1 MSKNNS
7 PSIDPEKLDDKTSTY
22 FSISWLELEVLKIL
36 TKSHKPVYKGEMIN
50 ILKSKY
56 SEITTKPESSFYA
69 IFDRLEEDKL
79 VSLSEIKGEGYKKF
93 LSITQEGMFEL
104 KRALNWGISTIFE
117 GMVEELITVLNEF
130 CVGIMGC
137 RRENDFG
144 IISPNNPEFLVPESC
159 NACVKPVEANLFH
172 RFNILMP
179 YAKDMVIPY
188 YQNIKAQPD
197 NIPLKSNYLQR
208 IMSIL
213 TLGLLEEKY
222 EDDLIKEVYRIL
234 EPEGK
239 VVFIEIVEFESYL
252 FESLNKLTHGFDLF
266 VPKKG
271 TSSLAQ
277 FSPQL
282 LKEKI
287 ESVFGEENLEI
298 IDMREFVFVVATKN
312 IA

>member
-1 MSKNNS
+1 MSKKKLLS
-7 PSIDPEKLDDKTSTY
+7 VDSEKLDDKTSTF

-36 TKSHKPVYKGEMIN
+36 TKSQKSVYKGEMIN

-56 SEITTKPESSFYA
+56 SEISTKPESSFYA
-69 IFDRLEEDKL
+69 IFDRLEIDKL
-79 VSLSEIKGEGYKKF
+79 VSLNEIKGEGYKKF

-104 KRALNWGISTIFE
+104 RRALNWGISTIFE

-130 CVGIMGC
+130 CVGLMGC
-137 RRENDFG
+137 RKENDFG

-159 NACVKPVEANLFH
+159 NACVKPVEANLLH

-179 YAKDMVIPY
+179 FAKDMVIPY

-197 NIPLKSNYLQR
+197 NIPLKSDYLQR
-208 IMSIL
+208 ILSIL
-213 TLGLLEEKY
+213 SLGLLEEKQAN
-222 EDDLIKEVYRIL
+222 EMIGEVHRIL
-234 EPEGK
+234 EPGGK

-252 FESLNKLTHGFDLF
+252 YESLNKLTHGFDLF
-266 VPKKG
+266 IPKKG
-271 TSSLAQ
+271 TSSLTQ

-287 ESVFGEENLEI
+287 ERVFSEEKLEI
-298 IDMREFVFVVATKN
+298 IEMREFIFVIATK
-312 IA
+312 

>member
-1 MSKNNS
+1 MKEKKMSS
-7 PSIDPEKLDDKTSTY
+7 FDPEKIDDKTSTY

-36 TKSHKPVYKGEMIN
+36 TKSQKPVYKGEMIN
-50 ILKSKY
+50 RLKSKY
-56 SEITTKPESSFYA
+56 IEISTKPESSFYA

-93 LSITQEGMFEL
+93 LSITQDGLFEL

-130 CVGIMGC
+130 CVGLMGC
-137 RRENDFG
+137 RKENDFG

-179 YAKDMVIPY
+179 YSKEMVIPY
-188 YQNIKAQPD
+188 YQNIKAQPGS
-197 NIPLKSNYLQR
+197 IPLKSDYLQR

-213 TLGLLEEKY
+213 SLGLLDEKQGN
-222 EDDLIKEVYRIL
+222 ELIGEVHRIL
-234 EPEGK
+234 DPKGK
-239 VVFIEIVEFESYL
+239 AVFIEIVEFKSYL
-252 FESLNKLTHGFDLF
+252 FESLNKLTYGFDLF
-266 VPKKG
+266 IPKKG
-271 TSSLAQ
+271 TSSLTQ
-277 FSPQL
+277 FSPQV

-287 ESVFGEENLEI
+287 ERVFGAENLEI
-298 IDMREFVFVVATKN
+298 IEMREFVFLVATK
-312 IA
+312 

>member
-1 MSKNNS
+1 
-7 PSIDPEKLDDKTSTY
+7 
-22 FSISWLELEVLKIL
+22 
-36 TKSHKPVYKGEMIN
+36 
-50 ILKSKY
+50 
-56 SEITTKPESSFYA
+56 
-69 IFDRLEEDKL
+69 
-79 VSLSEIKGEGYKKF
+79 
-93 LSITQEGMFEL
+93 
-104 KRALNWGISTIFE
+104 
-117 GMVEELITVLNEF
+117 
-130 CVGIMGC
+130 
-137 RRENDFG
+137 
-144 IISPNNPEFLVPESC
+144 
-159 NACVKPVEANLFH
+159 

>member
-56 SEITTKPESSFYA
+56 SEISTKPESSFNA

-93 LSITQEGMFEL
+93 LSIAQEGMFEL

-117 GMVEELITVLNEF
+117 GMVEELIAVLNEF

-159 NACVKPVEANLFH
+159 NACVKPVDANLFH

-188 YQNIKAQPD
+188 YQNIKAQPN

-213 TLGLLEEKY
+213 SLGLLEEKY

-239 VVFIEIVEFESYL
+239 AVFIEIVEFESYL

-271 TSSLAQ
+271 TSSLTQ
-277 FSPQL
+277 FSPKL

-287 ESVFGEENLEI
+287 ERVFGEENLEI
-298 IDMREFVFVVATKN
+298 IDMREFIFVVATK
-312 IA
+312 ITT

>member
-1 MSKNNS
+1 MSKKKTS
-7 PSIDPEKLDDKTSTY
+7 SLDLEKMDDKTSTY

-36 TKSHKPVYKGEMIN
+36 TKSQKPVYKGEMIN
-50 ILKSKY
+50 RLKSQY
-56 SEITTKPESSFYA
+56 FEISTKPESSFYA

-79 VSLSEIKGEGYKKF
+79 VALSEIKGEGYKKF

-104 KRALNWGISTIFE
+104 RRALNWGISTIFE
-117 GMVEELITVLNEF
+117 GMVEELISVLNEF

-137 RRENDFG
+137 KKENDFG

-159 NACVKPVEANLFH
+159 NACVKPVDANLFH

-188 YQNIKAQPD
+188 YQNIMAQPD

-213 TLGLLEEKY
+213 SLGLIEGKKTNEF
-222 EDDLIKEVYRIL
+222 ITEVHRIL
-234 EPEGK
+234 EPGGK

-252 FESLNKLTHGFDLF
+252 YESLNKLTHGFDLF
-266 VPKKG
+266 IPKKG
-271 TSSLAQ
+271 TSSLTQ
-277 FSPQL
+277 FSPKL
-282 LKEKI
+282 LEEKI
-287 ESVFGEENLEI
+287 GSVFGEENLEI
-298 IDMREFVFVVATKN
+298 IDMREFIFVIATK
-312 IA
+312 

>member
-1 MSKNNS
+1 MSEKKN
-7 PSIDPEKLDDKTSTY
+7 PSIDMEAIDNKTSTY

-36 TKSHKPVYKGEMIN
+36 TKSQKPVYKGEMIN
-50 ILKSKY
+50 RLKSKY
-56 SEITTKPESSFYA
+56 FEISKKPESSFYA

-79 VSLSEIKGEGYKKF
+79 VALSEIKGEGYKKF
-93 LSITQEGMFEL
+93 LSITQEGMFEF

-117 GMVEELITVLNEF
+117 GMVGSLISVLNEF

-137 RRENDFG
+137 KKENDFG

-179 YAKDMVIPY
+179 YAKDMVIPF
-188 YQNIKAQPD
+188 YQNIKAQPN
-197 NIPLKSNYLQR
+197 NIPLKSDYLQR
-208 IMSIL
+208 ILSIL
-213 TLGLLEEKY
+213 SLGLLEDKQTNE
-222 EDDLIKEVYRIL
+222 LIGEVHRIL
-234 EPEGK
+234 EPGGK
-239 VVFIEIVEFESYL
+239 VVFVEIVEFESYL

-266 VPKKG
+266 IPKKG
-271 TSSLAQ
+271 TSSLTQ

-287 ESVFGEENLEI
+287 ERVFGEENI
-298 IDMREFVFVVATKN
+298 KMIDMREFIFVIATK
-312 IA
+312 

>member
-1 MSKNNS
+1 MSKKKTS
-7 PSIDPEKLDDKTSTY
+7 SLDLEKMDDKTSTY

-36 TKSHKPVYKGEMIN
+36 TKSQKPVYKGEMIN
-50 ILKSKY
+50 RLKSQY
-56 SEITTKPESSFYA
+56 FEISTKPESSFYA

-79 VSLSEIKGEGYKKF
+79 VALSEIKGEGYKKF

-104 KRALNWGISTIFE
+104 RRALNWGISTIFE
-117 GMVEELITVLNEF
+117 GMVEELISVLNEF

-137 RRENDFG
+137 KKENDFG

-159 NACVKPVEANLFH
+159 NACVKPVDANLFH

-188 YQNIKAQPD
+188 YQNIMAQPD

-213 TLGLLEEKY
+213 SLGLIEGKKANEF
-222 EDDLIKEVYRIL
+222 ITEVHRIL
-234 EPEGK
+234 EPGGK

-252 FESLNKLTHGFDLF
+252 YESLNKLTHGFDLF
-266 VPKKG
+266 IPKKG
-271 TSSLAQ
+271 TSSLTQ
-277 FSPQL
+277 FSPKL
-282 LKEKI
+282 LEEKI
-287 ESVFGEENLEI
+287 GSVFGEENLEI
-298 IDMREFVFVVATKN
+298 IDMREFIFVIATK
-312 IA
+312 